1 MDRRKAEILAP
12 AGSFECLEAAM
23 SAGADAVY
31 VGGDQFS
38 ARAYAHNF
46 DQDELIRAIDYVH
59 LLGRKLY
66 LTVNILLKE
75 SEMQPCLDW
84 LLPLYEQ
91 GLDAVIVQDF
101 GLCKA
106 LRENF
111 PDLPV
116 HASTQMSIASY
127 AGMKLLKDY
136 GIKRVIPARE
146 LSLDEIEKLTSSGEM
161 EIEAFVHG
169 AMCYAYSGKCLF
181 SSFLGNR
188 SGNRGRCAQP
198 CRLSYRNEG
207 DHDSFY
213 WLSMQDLSMI
223 TRIPELIRAGVVSF
237 KIEGRM
243 KSADYVYTVTSLY
256 RNYTDLYLKQSEND
270 SASDPV
276 VSQKD
281 LNLLASYSRT
291 LTGSGY
297 YDRRNGPSMIT
308 KNDPSFRA
316 GSKENKSPSRFVVP
330 PVPVS
335 ASVLIREGVPARL
348 SYSAGNAKI
357 TVSSGMPVQEALK
370 APLRYEDVTD
380 RLSRTDRDPFC
391 IRWSH
396 AEIEEKSFLPVG
408 ELNQMRRFAL
418 KSLKD
423 ELLLAYKRK
432 ASLNACERAR
442 EAVEGDMCS
451 KEDRGVHVLV
461 SNHDQF
467 EAVIHNTHITEI
479 SVESSWLHDP
489 NQLDSLIRMAHRS
502 DRPKKL
508 TVALPHM
515 VRFDGQTDFV
525 PEVFDK
531 EWIEYLNRTDGVLI
545 RSIDEAAYMKENGL
559 TVPMKADF
567 LLYAFNS
574 ASVRFLAE
582 NGIDGCCYP
591 LELHHKDI
599 RDTEYEIMR
608 DVSLSSFEREVL
620 VYGFVPRMISAQCIK
635 KNSSGCA
642 HSSGFS
648 TMTDR
653 KGEKFRVQ
661 NRCDSCYNI
670 LYNSVPV
677 SLHTRLA
684 ALKQLNGTG
693 YRFDF
698 TTESPDLIR
707 EVLGLFTGECE
718 TCSYRYTKG
727 HWDKGIL

>member
-91 GLDAVIVQDF
+91 GLDAVIVQDL

-256 RNYTDLYLKQSEND
+256 RKYTDLYLKQSGND

-357 TVSSGMPVQEALK
+357 TVSSRMPVQEALK

-391 IRWSH
+391 ISWSH
-396 AEIEEKSFLPVG
+396 TEIEEKSFLPVG

-467 EAVIHNTHITEI
+467 GAVIHNTHITEI

-698 TTESPDLIR
+698 TTESPDLVR

>member
-91 GLDAVIVQDF
+91 GLDAVIVQDL

-207 DHDSFY
+207 DHDSCY

-256 RNYTDLYLKQSEND
+256 RKYTDLYLKQSGND
-270 SASDPV
+270 SASDPF

-357 TVSSGMPVQEALK
+357 TVSSRMPVQEALK

-391 IRWSH
+391 ISWSH
-396 AEIEEKSFLPVG
+396 TEIEEKSFLPVG

-698 TTESPDLIR
+698 TTESPDLVR

>member
-1 MDRRKAEILAP
+1 MDRRKVEILAP

-91 GLDAVIVQDF
+91 GLDAVIVQDL

-207 DHDSFY
+207 DHDSCY

-256 RNYTDLYLKQSEND
+256 RKYTDLYLKQSEND

-357 TVSSGMPVQEALK
+357 TVSSRMPVQEALK

-391 IRWSH
+391 ISWSH
-396 AEIEEKSFLPVG
+396 TEIEEKSFLPVG

-423 ELLLAYKRK
+423 ELLLAYKRI
-432 ASLNACERAR
+432 APLNACERAR

-684 ALKQLNGTG
+684 ALKELNGTG

>member
-1 MDRRKAEILAP
+1 MDRRKVEILAP

-91 GLDAVIVQDF
+91 GLDAVIVQDL

-256 RNYTDLYLKQSEND
+256 RKYTDLYLKQSGND

-297 YDRRNGPSMIT
+297 YDRRNGPSMVT

-357 TVSSGMPVQEALK
+357 TVSSRMPVQEALK

-391 IRWSH
+391 ISWSH
-396 AEIEEKSFLPVG
+396 TEIEEKSFLPVG

-432 ASLNACERAR
+432 ASLNACERAK

-525 PEVFDK
+525 PKVFDK

-620 VYGFVPRMISAQCIK
+620 VYGFVSRMISAQCIK

-684 ALKQLNGTG
+684 ALKELNGTG

>member
-1 MDRRKAEILAP
+1 M
-12 AGSFECLEAAM
+12 
-23 SAGADAVY
+23 
-31 VGGDQFS
+31 
-38 ARAYAHNF
+38 
-46 DQDELIRAIDYVH
+46 
-59 LLGRKLY
+59 
-66 LTVNILLKE
+66 
-75 SEMQPCLDW
+75 
-84 LLPLYEQ
+84 
-91 GLDAVIVQDF
+91 
-101 GLCKA
+101 
-106 LRENF
+106 
-111 PDLPV
+111 
-116 HASTQMSIASY
+116 
-127 AGMKLLKDY
+127 
-136 GIKRVIPARE
+136 
-146 LSLDEIEKLTSSGEM
+146 
-161 EIEAFVHG
+161 
-169 AMCYAYSGKCLF
+169 
-181 SSFLGNR
+181 
-188 SGNRGRCAQP
+188 
-198 CRLSYRNEG
+198 
-207 DHDSFY
+207 
-213 WLSMQDLSMI
+213 
-223 TRIPELIRAGVVSF
+223 
-237 KIEGRM
+237 
-243 KSADYVYTVTSLY
+243 
-256 RNYTDLYLKQSEND
+256 
-270 SASDPV
+270 
-276 VSQKD
+276 
-281 LNLLASYSRT
+281 
-291 LTGSGY
+291 
-297 YDRRNGPSMIT
+297 
-308 KNDPSFRA
+308 
-316 GSKENKSPSRFVVP
+316 
-330 PVPVS
+330 
-335 ASVLIREGVPARL
+335 
-348 SYSAGNAKI
+348 
-357 TVSSGMPVQEALK
+357 
-370 APLRYEDVTD
+370 
-380 RLSRTDRDPFC
+380 
-391 IRWSH
+391 
-396 AEIEEKSFLPVG
+396 
-408 ELNQMRRFAL
+408 
-418 KSLKD
+418 
-423 ELLLAYKRK
+423 AYKRK

-451 KEDRGVHVLV
+451 KEDREVHVLV

-620 VYGFVPRMISAQCIK
+620 VYGFVSRMISAQCIK

-684 ALKQLNGTG
+684 ALKQLNGIG

-707 EVLGLFTGECE
+707 EVLGLFTGESE

>member
-1 MDRRKAEILAP
+1 MDKRKVEILAP

-91 GLDAVIVQDF
+91 GLDAVIVQDL

-256 RNYTDLYLKQSEND
+256 RKYTDLYLKQLEND

-357 TVSSGMPVQEALK
+357 TVSSRMPVQEALK

-391 IRWSH
+391 ISWSH

-698 TTESPDLIR
+698 TTESPDLVR

>member
-1 MDRRKAEILAP
+1 MDRRNIEILAP

-31 VGGDQFS
+31 VGGDKFS

-75 SEMQPCLDW
+75 SEMQECLDW
-84 LLPLYEQ
+84 LIPFYEH
-91 GLDAVIVQDF
+91 GLDAVIIQDL

-106 LRENF
+106 LRDQY

-127 AGMKLLKDY
+127 AGMRFLKDY
-136 GIKRVIPARE
+136 GVKRVIPARE
-146 LSLDEIEKLTSSGEM
+146 LSLDEIKTLTASKEM

-181 SSFLGNR
+181 SSFMGNR

-198 CRLSYRNEG
+198 CRLPYRNEG
-207 DHDSFY
+207 DRESCY

-223 TRIPELIRAGVVSF
+223 TRIPDLIRAGVVSF

-256 RNYTDLYLKQSEND
+256 RKYTDLYLKQSEND
-270 SASDPV
+270 NVSDPIV
-276 VSQKD
+276 TQKD
-281 LNLLASYSRT
+281 LDLLATYSRT
-291 LTGSGY
+291 LTGTGY
-297 YDRRNGPSMIT
+297 YDHRNGPSMIT
-308 KNDPSFRA
+308 RSDPSFRA
-316 GSKENKSPSRFVVP
+316 GSKENKLPPCFVVT

-335 ASVLIREGVPARL
+335 ASVFLREGSPARL
-348 SYSAGNAKI
+348 SYSAGNAQV
-357 TVSSGMPVQEALK
+357 TVESKMPVQKALK
-370 APLRYEDVTD
+370 APLTYENVTD

-391 IRWSH
+391 ISWSE
-396 AEIEEKSFLPVG
+396 AKIDDQTFLPVG
-408 ELNQMRRFAL
+408 ELNRMRRTAL
-418 KSLKD
+418 ELLKD
-423 ELLLAYKRK
+423 ELLYSYKRK
-432 ASLNACERAR
+432 VSPDVCERVIEAVKSNDCHENAR
-442 EAVEGDMCS
+442 E
-451 KEDRGVHVLV
+451 VHVLV
-461 SNHDQF
+461 SNFDQF
-467 EAVIHNTHITEI
+467 EAVLDNKYITEI
-479 SVESSWLHDP
+479 SVESACLHDP
-489 NQLDSLIRMAHRS
+489 NQLDNLIQTAHQS
-502 DRPKKL
+502 DHPKKL
-508 TVALPHM
+508 TVALPHL
-515 VRFDGQTDFV
+515 VRFDGFTDFV
-525 PEVFDK
+525 PETFDK
-531 EWIEYLNRTDGVLI
+531 EWIDYLNHTDGVLI

-574 ASVRFLAE
+574 DAVKFFSE
-582 NGIDGCCYP
+582 NGINGCCYP

-599 RDTEYEIMR
+599 RDTEYKIISDE
-608 DVSLSSFEREVL
+608 SLSAFEREVF
-620 VYGFVPRMISAQCIK
+620 VYGYAPRMISAQCIQ
-635 KNSSGCA
+635 KNSSGCT
-642 HSSGFS
+642 HTNGFI

-677 SLHTRLA
+677 SLHTRLESMT
-684 ALKQLNGTG
+684 QLNGTG
-693 YRFDF
+693 YRLDF
-698 TTESPDLIR
+698 TTESPELIR
-707 EVLGLFTGECE
+707 DVLDLFTGECE

>member
-91 GLDAVIVQDF
+91 GLDAVIVQDL

-256 RNYTDLYLKQSEND
+256 RKYTDLYLKQSGND

-357 TVSSGMPVQEALK
+357 TVSSRMPVQEALK

-391 IRWSH
+391 ISWSH
-396 AEIEEKSFLPVG
+396 TEIEEKSFLPVG

-467 EAVIHNTHITEI
+467 GAVIHNTHITEI

>member
-1 MDRRKAEILAP
+1 MDKRKVEILAP

-91 GLDAVIVQDF
+91 GLDAVIVQDL

-207 DHDSFY
+207 DHDSCY

-256 RNYTDLYLKQSEND
+256 RKYTDLYLKQSEND

-357 TVSSGMPVQEALK
+357 TVSSRMPVQEALK

-391 IRWSH
+391 ISWSH
-396 AEIEEKSFLPVG
+396 TEIEEKSFLPVG

-635 KNSSGCA
+635 KNSLGCA

-698 TTESPDLIR
+698 TTESPDLVR

>member
-1 MDRRKAEILAP
+1 MERQKVEILAP

-31 VGGDQFS
+31 VGGDKFS

-75 SEMQPCLDW
+75 SEMQDCLDW
-84 LLPLYEQ
+84 LLPFYER
-91 GLDAVIVQDF
+91 GLDAVIVQDL
-101 GLCKA
+101 GLCNA
-106 LRENF
+106 LRKNF

-127 AGMKLLKDY
+127 AGMKLMKDY

-146 LSLDEIEKLTSSGEM
+146 LSLDEIKKLTSSGEM

-198 CRLSYRNEG
+198 CRLPYRNRG

-223 TRIPELIRAGVVSF
+223 TRIPDLIRAGVVSF

-256 RNYTDLYLKQSEND
+256 RKYTDLYLKRSKID
-270 SASDPV
+270 SASDPI
-276 VSQKD
+276 VSQRD
-281 LNLLASYSRT
+281 MELLASYSRT

-297 YDRRNGPSMIT
+297 YDHRNGPSMIT
-308 KNDPSFRA
+308 KDDSSFRA
-316 GSKENKSPSRFVVP
+316 GSKENKTPSRFDVE

-335 ASVLIREGVPARL
+335 ASVVIREGVPASL
-348 SYSAGNAKI
+348 SYSVGNAKI
-357 TVSSGMPVQEALK
+357 TVSSRVPVQKALR
-370 APLRYEDVTD
+370 APLKHEDVTD

-391 IRWSH
+391 INWSH
-396 AEIEEKSFLPVG
+396 TEIDDQSFLPVG
-408 ELNQMRRFAL
+408 ELNQMRRAAL
-418 KSLKD
+418 NLLKD

-432 ASLNACERAR
+432 ASLNVCERAR
-442 EAVEGDMCS
+442 EAVKGNRCH
-451 KEDRGVHVLV
+451 KKDRVVHVLV
-461 SNHDQF
+461 SNTDQF

-479 SVESSWLHDP
+479 SVESACLHDP

-502 DRPKKL
+502 DHPKKL

-515 VRFDGQTDFV
+515 VRFDGQTDFI
-525 PEVFDK
+525 PEVFDQ
-531 EWIEYLNRTDGVLI
+531 EWIEYLNHADGVLI
-545 RSIDEAAYMKENGL
+545 RSIDEVLYMKDNGL

-567 LLYAFNS
+567 LLYAFNC
-574 ASVRFLAE
+574 AAVRFLAE

-599 RDTEYEIMR
+599 SETEQKIMS
-608 DVSLSSFEREVL
+608 DESLSAFEREVL
-620 VYGFVPRMISAQCIK
+620 VYGFVPRMISTQCIQ
-635 KNSSGCA
+635 KNSSGCT
-642 HSSGFS
+642 HTSGFI
-648 TMTDR
+648 TMNDR

-684 ALKQLNGTG
+684 SLTQLNGTG

>member
-1 MDRRKAEILAP
+1 MLAP
-12 AGSFECLEAAM
+12 AGSFDCLKAAVA
-23 SAGADAVY
+23 AGADAVY
-31 VGGDQFS
+31 VGADRYS

-46 DQDELIRAIDYVH
+46 DQEQLIRALDYVH
-59 LLGRKLY
+59 LYGRKLY

-75 SEMQPCLDW
+75 SELDDSLIEW
-84 LLPLYEQ
+84 LTPLYRR
-91 GLDAVIVQDF
+91 GLDAVIVQDL
-101 GLCKA
+101 GLCRLLKKR
-106 LRENF
+106 L
-111 PDLPV
+111 PDLPI
-116 HASTQMSIASY
+116 HASTQMSITSS
-127 AGMKLLKDY
+127 AGIRLLREN

-146 LSLDEIEKLTSSGEM
+146 LSLDEIRSLVINGGV

-181 SSFLGNR
+181 SSFMGDR

-198 CRLSYRNEG
+198 CRLPYLAPG
-207 DHDSFY
+207 DRQRRY

-256 RNYTDLYLKQSEND
+256 RKYTDLYLKQSGND

-297 YDRRNGPSMIT
+297 YDRRNGPSMVT

-357 TVSSGMPVQEALK
+357 TVSSRMPVQEALK

-391 IRWSH
+391 IRLSH

-684 ALKQLNGTG
+684 ALKQLNGIG

>member
-1 MDRRKAEILAP
+1 MDRRKVEILAP

-46 DQDELIRAIDYVH
+46 DQDELIRAIDYMH

-256 RNYTDLYLKQSEND
+256 RKYTDLYLKQSGND

-559 TVPMKADF
+559 IVPMKAGF

-635 KNSSGCA
+635 KNSLGCA

-698 TTESPDLIR
+698 TTESPDLVR
-707 EVLGLFTGECE
+707 EVLGLFTGESE

>member
-1 MDRRKAEILAP
+1 MDRRKVEILAP
-12 AGSFECLEAAM
+12 AGSFECLEAAI

-31 VGGDQFS
+31 VGGDKFS

-75 SEMQPCLDW
+75 SEMQECLDW
-84 LLPLYEQ
+84 LLPFYEH
-91 GLDAVIVQDF
+91 GLDAVIIQDL

-106 LRENF
+106 LRDTYPN
-111 PDLPV
+111 LPV

-127 AGMKLLKDY
+127 AGMKFLKDY

-146 LSLDEIEKLTSSGEM
+146 LSLDEIKKLTSSEEM

-181 SSFLGNR
+181 SSFMGNR

-198 CRLSYRNEG
+198 CRLPYSNEG
-207 DHDSFY
+207 DRESCY

-223 TRIPELIRAGVVSF
+223 TRIPDLIRAGVVSF

-256 RNYTDLYLKQSEND
+256 RKYTDLYLNQSLND
-270 SASDPV
+270 NGSDPT

-281 LNLLASYSRT
+281 LDLLASYSRT
-291 LTGSGY
+291 LTGTGY
-297 YDRRNGPSMIT
+297 YDHRNGPSMIT

-316 GSKENKSPSRFVVP
+316 GSKENKLPHSFEVT

-335 ASVLIREGVPARL
+335 ASVFIREGTPARL
-348 SYSAGNAKI
+348 SYSAGHARV
-357 TVSSGMPVQEALK
+357 TVTSEIPVQKALK
-370 APLRYEDVTD
+370 APLKYEDVTD
-380 RLSRTDRDPFC
+380 RLSKTDRDPFC
-391 IRWSH
+391 ISWSH
-396 AEIEEKSFLPVG
+396 VEIDDQTFLPVG
-408 ELNQMRRFAL
+408 ELNRMRRTAL
-418 KSLKD
+418 KLLKD
-423 ELLLAYKRK
+423 KLLYSYRRK
-432 ASLNACERAR
+432 ASPGVCESATEAAVGADAFENNR
-442 EAVEGDMCS
+442 E
-451 KEDRGVHVLV
+451 VHVLV
-461 SNHDQF
+461 SNIDQF
-467 EAVIHNTHITEI
+467 EAVVDNKYITEI
-479 SVESSWLHDP
+479 SVESTCLHDP
-489 NQLDSLIRMAHRS
+489 NQLDSLIQTAHQS
-502 DRPKKL
+502 DHPKKL
-508 TVALPHM
+508 TVALPHL
-515 VRFDGQTDFV
+515 VRFDGCKDFV
-525 PEVFDK
+525 PEVFEK
-531 EWIEYLNRTDGVLI
+531 EWIDYLNHTDGVLI
-545 RSIDEAAYMKENGL
+545 RSIDEAAYMKEKGL
-559 TVPMKADF
+559 TVPMMADF

-574 ASVRFLAE
+574 AAVRFFAE
-582 NGIDGCCYP
+582 NGINGCCYP

-599 RDTEYEIMR
+599 RDTEYKIIH
-608 DVSLSSFEREVL
+608 DKNLSSFGREVL
-620 VYGFVPRMISAQCIK
+620 VYGFVPRMISAQCIQ
-635 KNSSGCA
+635 KNSSGCTRT
-642 HSSGFS
+642 SGFI

-677 SLHTRLA
+677 SLHTRLES
-684 ALKQLNGTG
+684 LIKLNGTG

-707 EVLGLFTGECE
+707 EVLELFTGECE